1 MPIDLGDNPIGAT
14 PTIAQAAQMCTA
26 LKVGTGNDVT
36 FNKVGIG
43 LGATGPVTPLDIN
56 GNQMCIRQPF
66 TPSIGAS
73 GPAGTICWG
82 EAGNLYIQTGASGWK
97 YVALGPVEPADG
109 STGLTSGSTLV
120 QLEYIPFLATSEKL
134 IIRVEV
140 TDFSA
145 GATGATGVSGRVGL
159 GTVYSPFEYAIIENT
174 ADAFL
179 DPPTSDYI
187 EFPDLTIG
195 EYVIISLKVKDSEL
209 GSFTSTDK
217 LTPGYTLSAATAF
230 ADNLDCSI
238 TFAVALRT

>member
-43 LGATGPVTPLDIN
+43 LGATGPVTSLDIN

-82 EAGNLYIQTGASGWK
+82 EAGNLYIQTGESGWK

-109 STGLTSGSTLV
+109 STGLTSGSTG
-120 QLEYIPFLATSEKL
+120 QQFEYIPFLATSEEL
-134 IIRVEV
+134 QMRVEV

-145 GATGATGVSGRVGL
+145 GATGVSGRVGL

-179 DPPTSDYI
+179 DSPMSDYI

-195 EYVIISLKVKDSEL
+195 EYVIISLKVNDSEL

-238 TFAVALRT
+238 TFTVALRT